1 MIAFV
6 STVVAC
12 RSIAALSFHCNRP
25 PSHAASAGTGV
36 GVSNRVDL
44 YNSVTGTWST
54 AQLSTA
60 TYHLAATSVGNV
72 ALFASGPVDLYDS
85 ATGTWSTARLSVARS
100 RLAATSVG
108 NMALF
113 AGGEIV
119 WHGSSSRCVS
129 FRECSLL
136 RLSCLF
142 LRAAVLQPFFPPRPS
157 AFSRCLC
164 RRHFKSCGLVQQCN
178 GNVVDSSAQRGAF

>member
-1 MIAFV
+1 MVAFV
-6 STVVAC
+6 STVFAC
-12 RSIAALSFHCNRP
+12 RGIVALSFLCNRLL
-25 PSHAASAGTGV
+25 SHAASAGTGV

-72 ALFASGPVDLYDS
+72 ALFASGAVDLYNS
-85 ATGTWSTARLSVARS
+85 VTGTWSTAQLSVARA

-113 AGGEIV
+113 AGGDTGWERT
-119 WHGSSSRCVS
+119 GSTLLCEGLGMRTVSR
-129 FRECSLL
+129 
-136 RLSCLF
+136 
-142 LRAAVLQPFFPPRPS
+142 
-157 AFSRCLC
+157 AF
-164 RRHFKSCGLVQQCN
+164 
-178 GNVVDSSAQRGAF
+178 

>member
-12 RSIAALSFHCNRP
+12 RSIVALSLHCNRP

-72 ALFASGPVDLYDS
+72 ALFASGPVDLYNS

-119 WHGSSSRCVS
+119 WQGSSSRCVS

-142 LRAAVLQPFFPPRPS
+142 LRAAVLQPF
-157 AFSRCLC
+157 
-164 RRHFKSCGLVQQCN
+164 
-178 GNVVDSSAQRGAF
+178 